1 MNTIFNEASRIYID
15 QSDDTGTLVWCYSNE
30 IYKDDYQKKT
40 SKFPN
45 GVACHL
51 KNCCILLID
60 PTKNITKDNERTS
73 LNEPKHN
80 FFYKNISLSFYSRKG
95 HTVCCGFER

>member
-30 IYKDDYQKKT
+30 TYEDDYQKKT

-45 GVACHL
+45 EVACHL
-51 KNCCILLID
+51 KNCILLID
-60 PTKNITKDNERTS
+60 PTKNIIQYNDV
-73 LNEPKHN
+73 
-80 FFYKNISLSFYSRKG
+80 I
-95 HTVCCGFER
+95 